1 MNRIDYITSLAT
13 GYNSLAD
20 VGCDH
25 AFISIK
31 ALKNYGVKKAYA
43 LDINDGPLENAR
55 MNVKSNGLED
65 NIEIIKSDG
74 LTNLNDVVECI
85 IIAGMGGVLISK
97 IINDSLE
104 KVNHSKR
111 LILSPNNEEAILRE
125 YLSNNGFK
133 ISDEHI
139 IQDAGH
145 YYEIIEA
152 IPLEN
157 EKISNID
164 ILFGPI
170 LRKKKDDLF
179 IKKYSKKLDVLES
192 SLAKCNESSKKEI
205 EDNIKLLKE
214 IL

>member
-31 ALKNYGVKKAYA
+31 ALKDYGVKKAYA

-74 LTNLNDVVECI
+74 LTNLNDAVECI

-139 IQDAGH
+139 IEDSGH

-192 SLAKCNESSKKEI
+192 SLTKCNESSKKEI

>member
-13 GYNSLAD
+13 GYKSLAD

-31 ALKNYGVKKAYA
+31 ALKDYGVKKAYA

-74 LTNLNDVVECI
+74 LTNLNDAVECI

-104 KVNHSKR
+104 KVNHSKK

-192 SLAKCNESSKKEI
+192 SLAKCNEASKKEI

>member
-13 GYNSLAD
+13 GYKSLAD

>member
-13 GYNSLAD
+13 GYKSLAD

-139 IQDAGH
+139 IEDSGH

>member
-13 GYNSLAD
+13 GYKSLAD

-74 LTNLNDVVECI
+74 LTNLNDAVECI

-104 KVNHSKR
+104 KVNHSKK

>member
-13 GYNSLAD
+13 GYKSLAD

-74 LTNLNDVVECI
+74 LTNLNDAVECI

-104 KVNHSKR
+104 KVNHSKK
-111 LILSPNNEEAILRE
+111 LILSPNNEEAMLRE

>member
-13 GYNSLAD
+13 GYKSLAD

-74 LTNLNDVVECI
+74 LTNLNDAVECI

-104 KVNHSKR
+104 KVNHSKK

-157 EKISNID
+157 EKIYNID

>member
-74 LTNLNDVVECI
+74 LTNLNDAVECI

-170 LRKKKDDLF
+170 LRKKKDGLF